1 MGEGEKTAFTTTFKV
16 SAPFPQRQPRSLT
29 GRWHKLL
36 VWLGHPCWDL
46 PTRMGARQAPLG
58 HPLRTSNT
66 REASQGSRWRED
78 VSSASF
84 PKEIQKKKNQ
94 ISTPAAHG
102 SRGMYLESSAST
114 PSPLLCRSRDI
125 IRAVLWTTLVAEEMS
140 RRFPF

>member
-36 VWLGHPCWDL
+36 ARLGHPCWDL

-58 HPLRTSNT
+58 HPLGTSNT

-84 PKEIQKKKNQ
+84 PKEIQKKK
-94 ISTPAAHG
+94 IKFPHSLPTVAVACIWKALPAHPVLSCAEVG
-102 SRGMYLESSAST
+102 TSSELSSG
-114 PSPLLCRSRDI
+114 PYSC
-125 IRAVLWTTLVAEEMS
+125 
-140 RRFPF
+140 